1 MCSLH
6 WKSLQE
12 ISILKEE
19 LQQNNSAPITFEQVK
34 SEVYVLWNILP

>member
-1 MCSLH
+1 VLFT
-6 WKSLQE
+6 LQE

-34 SEVYVLWNILP
+34 SEVYVF

>member
-19 LQQNNSAPITFEQVK
+19 LQQNSAPITFEQVK
-34 SEVYVLWNILP
+34 SEVYVLWNIPP